1 MLNVIVTDQLYTLQC
16 YVSETQNKWKNRSV
30 PERRESSCY
39 YVIWPKWREKG
50 EEKRERKWEEKERGK
65 RKKFRERKKP
75 KGWRGTAEVW
85 FEPVPSCHGHATFHP
100 NVAAYKEIDLTTIMH
115 EYLCAFDERNYPKCI
130 YTHCWIVRVYT
141 RAQEGEKKRKKN
153 IEKNTRV
160 FTIIST
166 VCSSNFNLSLSRR
179 WCRYGSTR

>member
-1 MLNVIVTDQLYTLQC
+1 MEKPICSRTSRVILLLRNL
-16 YVSETQNKWKNRSV
+16 TQVKG
-30 PERRESSCY
+30 ERR
-39 YVIWPKWREKG
+39 REKRKEMG
-50 EEKRERKWEEKERGK
+50 RERKREKKKVSRTKETER
-65 RKKFRERKKP
+65 
-75 KGWRGTAEVW
+75 RGTAEVW

-115 EYLCAFDERNYPKCI
+115 EYLCALDERNYPKCI